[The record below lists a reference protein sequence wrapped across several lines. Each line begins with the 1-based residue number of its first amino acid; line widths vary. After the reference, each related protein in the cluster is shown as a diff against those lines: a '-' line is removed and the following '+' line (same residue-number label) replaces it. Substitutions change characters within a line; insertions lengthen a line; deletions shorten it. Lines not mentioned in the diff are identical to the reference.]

1 MDVQTNNCIDNN
13 NDVDVDDRMH
23 NNFGILL
30 SGHVDNART
39 QSWACSVAS
48 KSCSFRPV
56 THTWYGLIKNK
67 IRAVISLSHAHT
79 ATRIGTPRCGRHD
92 RNSDKRRSSPFDISG
107 AKPINDDE
115 NRYRFKPRTV
125 CVRLLIVSGC
135 DGAGPHCSQPYGK
148 AILAVLLMFPRKGT
162 TTLFEMNDNDGPIRS
177 DPIRSNLKEW

>member
-30 SGHVDNART
+30 SGHVDNARI

-48 KSCSFRPV
+48 KSCSFRPI

-92 RNSDKRRSSPFDISG
+92 RNSDKRPSSPFGISG
-107 AKPINDDE
+107 AKRIGGSKTVYTVLSQEQSAHDCSSCQGMADLVLITTNQTAEQGFRFRPQPPNKRKDDALSNE
-115 NRYRFKPRTV
+115 RQRQN
-125 CVRLLIVSGC
+125 
-135 DGAGPHCSQPYGK
+135 
-148 AILAVLLMFPRKGT
+148 
-162 TTLFEMNDNDGPIRS
+162 GPIRS
-177 DPIRSNLKEW
+177 DLI